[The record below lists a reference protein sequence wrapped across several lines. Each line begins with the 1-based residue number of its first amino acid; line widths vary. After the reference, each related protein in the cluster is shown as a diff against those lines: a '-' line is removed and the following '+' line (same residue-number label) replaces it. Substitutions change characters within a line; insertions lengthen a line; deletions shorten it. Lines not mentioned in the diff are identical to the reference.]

1 MAQRGDTVSNVSAF
15 NKAVRRVRKYNG
27 SALTITQGINDYY
40 DVMGSTGQA
49 LLENSDFVFL
59 LMQKPESLMSLKKHE
74 RLVLSPHEYDLLR
87 SVHRGEG
94 YSELML
100 LAPTGRGIGRLVV
113 PRETQLHYTTNADEL
128 AKIEKLKKEGMATEE
143 AIKKIVE
150 TSGWLLP
157 KRELRASPNGWGFG
171 GKDG

>member
-1 MAQRGDTVSNVSAF
+1 
-15 NKAVRRVRKYNG
+15 
-27 SALTITQGINDYY
+27 
-40 DVMGSTGQA
+40 
-49 LLENSDFVFL
+49 
-59 LMQKPESLMSLKKHE
+59 MSLRKHE

-128 AKIEKLKKEGMATEE
+128 AKIEKLKKEGMSTEE

-150 TSGWLLP
+150 DERMAAAKKGIKSV
-157 KRELRASPNGWGFG
+157 A
-171 GKDG
+171 